1 MLKKLFLVFLFNL
14 LLVQCFPVFSLEPSN
29 IVDNEVL
36 NQENQNEIQ
45 KAEPEKKQENK
56 SKKVG
61 NETSKKVGNETSKN
75 KNEATQEEKEKSPE
89 KPKKEI
95 KNLGKTDIN
104 NRETS
109 DNDSEKST
117 NATAMEPVSHE
128 KIELP
133 KISGS
138 KFLDE
143 SILTNKESK
152 NTGEKLVRSVFSVI
166 LIIGGLIIILW
177 VILKNKNIP
186 KEKNIK
192 IKDKRRL
199 YYKNSHRK

>member
-61 NETSKKVGNETSKN
+61 NETSKN

-117 NATAMEPVSHE
+117 NATTMEPVSHE

-152 NTGEKLVRSVFSVI
+152 NTGEKLVRSVFSLT
-166 LIIGGLIIILW
+166 LIVGGLIVIIW